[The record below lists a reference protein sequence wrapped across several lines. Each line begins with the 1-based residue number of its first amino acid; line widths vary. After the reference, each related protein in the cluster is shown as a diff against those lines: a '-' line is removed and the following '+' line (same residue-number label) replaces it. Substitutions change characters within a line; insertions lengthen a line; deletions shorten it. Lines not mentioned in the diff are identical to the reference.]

1 MAKNGQ
7 SGSLPA
13 FEYVGNEQEMIKKL
27 GSEAAVRREFKK
39 VRDIAVKRVK
49 RLKEQNMINESVLKR
64 YETGVPTAT
73 GKSTAAL
80 ARELAIMVRLLDYRA
95 TSSVSGIKAARAKKK
110 EEVERAAK
118 SLKEWVE
125 KVNKEAK
132 KFEEEQKKTE
142 RSPDEPFPWVG
153 TSNTDDS
160 ITSEY
165 PDFYYDEDEDEPDLD
180 LSGSWTPSEPA
191 EGSPGDDWSDYD
203 IDEIVEFTQDVINLA
218 DSLHMESEIYKRYGG
233 GKSGFDAMAQEMLT
247 SGLYKTGDASVG
259 LAGLLNEVTSGFKAS
274 QALTR

>member
-49 RLKEQNMINESVLKR
+49 RLKEQGMLNESVLKR

-80 ARELAIMVRLLDYRA
+80 ARELAIMVRLLDYRT
-95 TSSVSGIKAARAKKK
+95 TSSVSGIKAAREKKK
-110 EEVERAAK
+110 AEVERAVK
-118 SLKEWVE
+118 SLKEWAE

-165 PDFYYDEDEDEPDLD
+165 PDFYYNEDEDDFD
-180 LSGSWTPSEPA
+180 SGSSGWPSPEPA

-203 IDEIVEFTQDVINLA
+203 IDEIVAFTQDVINLA

>member
-49 RLKEQNMINESVLKR
+49 RLKDQGMLNESVLKR

-118 SLKEWVE
+118 SLKEWAD
-125 KVNKEAK
+125 KVNKELK
-132 KFEEEQKKTE
+132 KFEDEQKKTE
-142 RSPDEPFPWVG
+142 RSPDEPFPWV
-153 TSNTDDS
+153 SKPNTDDS

-165 PDFYYDEDEDEPDLD
+165 PDFYYDEDEFDIGS
-180 LSGSWTPSEPA
+180 SGWPSPEPA
-191 EGSPGDDWSDYD
+191 EESPGDEWSDYD
-203 IDEIVEFTQDVINLA
+203 IDEIVAFTQDVINLA

-247 SGLYKTGDASVG
+247 SGLYRTGDASVG

>member
-49 RLKEQNMINESVLKR
+49 RLKDQGMLNESVLKR

-95 TSSVSGIKAARAKKK
+95 TSSVSGIKAARARKK

-118 SLKEWVE
+118 SLKEWAD
-125 KVNKEAK
+125 KVNRELK
-132 KFEEEQKKTE
+132 KIEEEQKKAE
-142 RSPDEPFPWVG
+142 GSPDERFPWVSK
-153 TSNTDDS
+153 SNTDDS

-165 PDFYYDEDEDEPDLD
+165 PDFYYDEDEDDFD
-180 LSGSWTPSEPA
+180 IGSSGWPSPEPA

-203 IDEIVEFTQDVINLA
+203 IDEIVAFTQDVINLA